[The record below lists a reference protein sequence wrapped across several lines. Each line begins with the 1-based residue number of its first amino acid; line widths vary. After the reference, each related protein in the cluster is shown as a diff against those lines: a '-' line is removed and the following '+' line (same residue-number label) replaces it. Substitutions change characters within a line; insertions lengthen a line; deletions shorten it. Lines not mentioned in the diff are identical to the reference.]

1 MITLN
6 EIIFFLAGFLLW
18 IPIYIYFII
27 PATAKAA
34 RREWRN
40 WALSPDGNDVLVEV
54 LTQEQGVIE
63 HIAHASAEM
72 LKLTL
77 SGGFGQVAKQLNN
90 NPQIA
95 MASGMA
101 EQLKDMKWYESALL
115 MKIAQQIPE
124 LQPLLGL
131 AEGAKK
137 AVTSNSKPDVSP
149 AQASN

>member
-1 MITLN
+1 MV
-6 EIIFFLAGFLLW
+6 EIIFFLAGFFLW

-40 WALSPDGNDVLVEV
+40 WALSPDGNNTLVEV
-54 LTQEQGVIE
+54 MTQENGVVE
-63 HIAHASAEM
+63 HIAVTSKELIVSAFQ
-72 LKLTL
+72 
-77 SGGFGQVAKQLNN
+77 GGFGQVAKQMNSD
-90 NPQIA
+90 PKIA

-115 MKIAQQIPE
+115 MKIAQTVPE

-131 AEGAKK
+131 AEGLKK
-137 AVTSNSKPDVSP
+137 PETSKPKPQVSTL
-149 AQASN
+149 QASS